1 MIISVIIITL
11 NEREYIQGTIES
23 IKRAIKFMSYKG
35 LSVEIILSDGGSTDG
50 TLELAKSLADKVIS
64 SPKGRFLQ
72 LNNGVTEANGDI
84 LLFLHADTILPKEA
98 ILYIVYNM
106 RNPYILGGGFEKKW
120 KWISNTKLSYFL
132 KIAVFLWTEIG
143 NFLVREL
150 KTFPG
155 DNAIFVRK
163 EAFFDLNGFTPLWIC
178 EDFDFVHRLKKYS
191 KKGRHKI
198 ICVKKHV
205 TTSARRLEKYGFF
218 KTTIKWF
225 VIYFLW
231 RFGMSPEDLKITGQ
245 KLLSTK

>member
-11 NEREYIQGTIES
+11 NEREYIQGSIES
-23 IKRAIKFMSYKG
+23 IKRAIKYMSQKR
-35 LSVEIILSDGGSTDG
+35 LEVEIIISDGGSTDG
-50 TLELAKSLADKVIS
+50 TLEIAKNLADKVIS

-106 RNPYILGGGFEKKW
+106 RNPRILGGGFEKKW
-120 KWISNTKLSYFL
+120 EWSSNAKLSYFL
-132 KIAVFLWTEIG
+132 KIAVYLWTEIG

-150 KTFPG
+150 NTFPG

-163 EAFFDLNGFTPLWIC
+163 DAFLDLRGFAPLWIC
-178 EDFDFVHRLKKYS
+178 EDFDFMLRLKKYS
-191 KKGRHKI
+191 RKKGKKI

-205 TTSARRLEKYGFF
+205 RTSARRFEKYGFF
-218 KTTIKWF
+218 KIVVKWY
-225 VIYFLW
+225 VIYFVW
-231 RFGMSPEDLKITGQ
+231 RLGISLKDLKSISQ
-245 KLLSTK
+245 KLLSN

>member
-1 MIISVIIITL
+1 MKISVIIITL

-23 IKRAIKFMSYKG
+23 IKRAIKYKSQKR
-35 LSVEIILSDGGSTDG
+35 LEVEIIISDGGSTDG
-50 TLELAKSLADKVIS
+50 TLEIAKNLADKVIS

-84 LLFLHADTILPKEA
+84 LLFLHADTILHKEA

-106 RNPYILGGGFEKKW
+106 RNPRISGGGFEKKW
-120 KWISNTKLSYFL
+120 EWISNTKLSYRL

-163 EAFFDLNGFTPLWIC
+163 DAFTDLKGFAPLWIC

-191 KKGRHKI
+191 KKRRNKI

-231 RFGMSPEDLKITGQ
+231 RFGMSPENLKITGQ